1 MQKVEEE
8 IYFLRRMN
16 GVHLVA
22 SLMQLMKKNGRSIA
36 SNTVFYKKVKNLHVG
51 HIQTKSKK
59 KGNTFMKNRGGII
72 GIKELLQPYT
82 NEEKL
87 QRMKEILLE
96 KEKEKKKNEEEKKKQ
111 NNKR

>member
-1 MQKVEEE
+1 
-8 IYFLRRMN
+8 
-16 GVHLVA
+16 
-22 SLMQLMKKNGRSIA
+22 
-36 SNTVFYKKVKNLHVG
+36 
-51 HIQTKSKK
+51 
-59 KGNTFMKNRGGII
+59 MKNRGGII

-96 KEKEKKKNEEEKKKQ
+96 KEKEKKNNEEEKKKQ